1 MRVFTSYFFVTL
13 IHGNNDEIRKSND
26 RREGASCCTQNKS
39 LQSLKIEIL
48 LLGDMEYHK

>member
-1 MRVFTSYFFVTL
+1 M
-13 IHGNNDEIRKSND
+13 EITIKYGSLTIVEKVPR
-26 RREGASCCTQNKS
+26 AVHQNKS

>member
-13 IHGNNDEIRKSND
+13 THGNNDEIRSLTVVEKVP
-26 RREGASCCTQNKS
+26 RAVHQNKS
-39 LQSLKIEIL
+39 LQSRKIEIF